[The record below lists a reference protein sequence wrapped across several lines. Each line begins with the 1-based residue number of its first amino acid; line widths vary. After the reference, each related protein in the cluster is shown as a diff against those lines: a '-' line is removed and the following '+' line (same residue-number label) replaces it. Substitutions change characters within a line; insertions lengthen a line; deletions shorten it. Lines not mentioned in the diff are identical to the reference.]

1 MPLLL
6 RLWLLL
12 LVAGLLLAQPAHAQL
27 GSPDPSAPINVQADN
42 GIEWQQDKQLYIAR
56 GNAVATRGPAS
67 IKADTLIAHYREA
80 KGGNTNTGSNN
91 EIYRIEAEGNVTITR
106 DNRTVVGD
114 HADYD
119 MDQGVGIVHGK
130 ALKMTT
136 ATDVVTAKDALE
148 WYDEKQIAVARGNA
162 VAVRQGGRTIKA
174 DTLTA
179 YFVKTAAQPQPGAP
193 GQPAKPGAAPAKPAA
208 PPAKPA
214 TTTAAANGSTPP
226 ANTPAATSG
235 GDDSKINRIDAQGHV
250 VVLNGP
256 DIGRGDYGVYNAVTD
271 ICTLLGN
278 VTITRGT
285 DVITGQYAVMNLAT
299 NISRIMPASSLPGST
314 RQRVQGLF
322 VKQDLT
328 GNAGGPANPA
338 NSANGANA
346 ATPKAA
352 APATTPSSLT
362 LSGAAPKGQ

>member
-1 MPLLL
+1 MWSFA

-12 LVAGLLLAQPAHAQL
+12 LAAGLLLVQPAHAQL
-27 GSPDPSAPINVQADN
+27 GSSDPAAPINVQADN

-80 KGGNTNTGSNN
+80 KGGGNTNTGSNN
-91 EIYRIEAEGNVTITR
+91 EIYRIEAEGNVVITR

-119 MDQGVGIVHGK
+119 MDQGIGIVHGK

-136 ATDVVTAKDALE
+136 ATDVITAKDALE
-148 WYDEKQIAVARGNA
+148 WYDQKQVAVARGDA

-179 YFVKTAAQPQPGAP
+179 YMVKTAQAQPGAP

-226 ANTPAATSG
+226 ANAPAAN

-250 VVLNGP
+250 VVINGP
-256 DIGRGDYGVYNAVTD
+256 DIGRGDYGVYNAVSD

-328 GNAGGPANPA
+328 GNAGGPANPT
-338 NSANGANA
+338 NGASSTA
-346 ATPKAA
+346 AKGTAPKA
-352 APATTPSSLT
+352 PSSIT
-362 LSGAAPKGQ
+362 LSGAAPKGP

>member
-1 MPLLL
+1 MSSFA

-12 LVAGLLLAQPAHAQL
+12 LAAGLMLVQPAHAQL
-27 GSPDPSAPINVQADN
+27 GSSDPAAPINVQADN

-56 GNAVATRGPAS
+56 GNAVATRGPAT

-91 EIYRIEAEGNVTITR
+91 EIYRIEAEGNVVITR
-106 DNRTVVGD
+106 DSRTVVGD

-119 MDQGVGIVHGK
+119 MDQGIGIVHGK

-136 ATDVVTAKDALE
+136 ATDVITAKDALE
-148 WYDEKQIAVARGNA
+148 WYDEKQIAVARGDA

-179 YFVKTAAQPQPGAP
+179 YMVKTAQPQPGAP
-193 GQPAKPGAAPAKPAA
+193 GQPAKPGAAPAKPAS

-214 TTTAAANGSTPP
+214 TTTAAANGGTPP
-226 ANTPAATSG
+226 ANAPPAN
-235 GDDSKINRIDAQGHV
+235 GDDSKISRIDAQGHV

-256 DIGRGDYGVYNAVTD
+256 DIGRGDYGVYNALTD

-299 NISRIMPASSLPGST
+299 NISRVMPASTLPNST

-328 GNAGGPANPA
+328 GNAGNPA
-338 NSANGANA
+338 TPATATNGAKDA
-346 ATPKAA
+346 AAKGATPKA
-352 APATTPSSLT
+352 PSSIT
-362 LSGAAPKGQ
+362 LSGAAPAAPKGP

>member
-1 MPLLL
+1 MPYLA
-6 RLWLLL
+6 RLLLL
-12 LVAGLLLAQPAHAQL
+12 LVAGFMLAQPAHAQL
-27 GSPDPSAPINVQADN
+27 GSPDSTAPINVQADN

-67 IKADTLIAHYREA
+67 IKGDTLIAHYREA
-80 KGGNTNTGSNN
+80 KGGAANTNTGSNN
-91 EIYRIEAEGNVTITR
+91 EIYRIEAEGNVVITR
-106 DNRTVVGD
+106 DSRTVVGD

-119 MDQGVGIVHGK
+119 MDQGIGIVHGK

-136 ATDVVTAKDALE
+136 ATDVITAKDALE
-148 WYDEKQIAVARGNA
+148 WYDQKQIAVARGDA

-179 YFVKTAAQPQPGAP
+179 YMVKTAQPQPGAP

-214 TTTAAANGSTPP
+214 TTTAAATGGTPP
-226 ANTPAATSG
+226 ASAPAAT

-250 VVLNGP
+250 VVINGP
-256 DIGRGDYGVYNAVTD
+256 DIGRGDYGVYNAVSD

-299 NISRIMPASSLPGST
+299 NVSRIMPASSLPGST

-322 VKQDLT
+322 VKQDLS
-328 GNAGGPANPA
+328 GNAGGPATPA
-338 NSANGANA
+338 NAPTAAPVKGAPPKA
-346 ATPKAA
+346 PSSITLGGATPKG
-352 APATTPSSLT
+352 P
-362 LSGAAPKGQ
+362 

>member
-1 MPLLL
+1 MSLLA
-6 RLWLLL
+6 RLWLPLL
-12 LVAGLLLAQPAHAQL
+12 AAGLMLAQPAHAQL
-27 GSPDPSAPINVQADN
+27 GPPDPAAPINVQADN

-56 GNAVATRGPAS
+56 GNAVATRGPAT

-91 EIYRIEAEGNVTITR
+91 EIYRIEAEGNVVITR
-106 DNRTVVGD
+106 DSRTVVGD

-119 MDQGVGIVHGK
+119 MDQGIGIVHGK

-136 ATDVVTAKDALE
+136 ATDVITAKDALE
-148 WYDEKQIAVARGNA
+148 WYDEKQIAVARGDA

-179 YFVKTAAQPQPGAP
+179 YMVKTAQPQPGAP
-193 GQPAKPGAAPAKPAA
+193 GQPAEPGAAPAKPAA

-214 TTTAAANGSTPP
+214 TTTAAANGNAPP
-226 ANTPAATSG
+226 ANAPAAN
-235 GDDSKINRIDAQGHV
+235 GDDSKINRIDGQGHV

-299 NISRIMPASSLPGST
+299 NISRVMPASSLPNST

-322 VKQDLT
+322 VKQDLNGT
-328 GNAGGPANPA
+328 AGGPSNPTNTTNGA
-338 NSANGANA
+338 NSAAAKG
-346 ATPKAA
+346 ATPKA
-352 APATTPSSLT
+352 PSSIT
-362 LSGAAPKGQ
+362 LSGAAPAAPKGP